1 MHEMGIISNIFKV
14 VEDVAADNNIQRI
27 TKVNLRIGKLRQ
39 VAPPMLENAFAVVSE
54 GTLAR
59 GARLEV
65 EYQNIV
71 MRCQSCREEFS
82 VDDKLYICPSCEGTE
97 LTLLTGDEVMLES
110 VEAVE
115 PRGKST
121 TLESITRTSVMRFLE
136 IMPYED

>member
-14 VEDVAADNNIQRI
+14 VEDVAANNNIQRI

-110 VEAVE
+110 VE
-115 PRGKST
+115 GS
-121 TLESITRTSVMRFLE
+121 RT
-136 IMPYED
+136 